1 MRHSAHSINIKRSA
15 QQRSRLMLCLVI
27 LGITVQGCGDG
38 DGSSQAQCINSEVV
52 EQRVDVDFVVVSP
65 LPPELGVACLSG
77 SDLEAFL
84 VVPGAPTC
92 DLVVTQAEVR
102 GCCMDYPTNQSVQ
115 ADLYFRRGAD
125 SVPLGSQTKSVTLPE
140 QTTPSIALSFENV
153 EFDPGSYD
161 LDSDGVSNVEE
172 YCDGTL

>member
-1 MRHSAHSINIKRSA
+1 MW
-15 QQRSRLMLCLVI
+15 
-27 LGITVQGCGDG
+27 GIIWG
-38 DGSSQAQCINSEVV
+38 
-52 EQRVDVDFVVVSP
+52 
-65 LPPELGVACLSG
+65 
-77 SDLEAFL
+77 
-84 VVPGAPTC
+84 PGAPTC